1 MERLT
6 PLCIV
11 LECGVEDRG
20 ADSYACDAEIGEISQ
35 DGIFVVCV

>member
-35 DGIFVVCV
+35 DGVFVVCV